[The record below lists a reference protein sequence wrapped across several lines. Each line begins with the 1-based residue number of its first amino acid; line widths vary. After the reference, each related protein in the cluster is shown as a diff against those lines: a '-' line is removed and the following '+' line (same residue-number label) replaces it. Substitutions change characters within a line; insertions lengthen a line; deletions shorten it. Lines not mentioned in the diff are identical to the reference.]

1 MEKTFITSNLAL
13 TLRYNTKIQ
22 FVKQILN
29 KFYFVNIKNFYL
41 VKDTGKRMEKTSQ
54 RLEKSLCQTHISF
67 FLKNLLP
74 KTYKEFLKLNH

>member
-41 VKDTGKRMEKTSQ
+41 VKDTVKRMEKTSQ
-54 RLEKSLCQTHISF
+54 RLEKSLCQTHIWF